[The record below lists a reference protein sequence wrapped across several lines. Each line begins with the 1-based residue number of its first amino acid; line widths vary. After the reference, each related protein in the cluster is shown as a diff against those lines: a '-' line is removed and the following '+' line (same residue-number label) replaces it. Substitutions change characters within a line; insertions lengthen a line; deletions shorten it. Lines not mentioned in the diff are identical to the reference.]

1 MSRDLAILAGG
12 GALPDLLSTAC
23 PGALRIPVAVG
34 GGVDAALAETLAT
47 LRAHRIR
54 RVVMAGTVP
63 RPAGLPGG
71 DDALLRAIAGR
82 FATEGI
88 AVLGAHEV
96 LPDLVARAGHLAGP
110 ALPETSL
117 SDLARAR
124 QILDALGPA
133 DVAQAA
139 VVAGGSCLGIE
150 TAQGTDAMLDF
161 VARTRPGGAGGVL
174 LKMPKPGQDLRIDMP
189 VIGPDTVARAARARL
204 AGIAITAGTV
214 LVLDRAALCRDAD
227 RAGIGLVA
235 VPA

>member
-1 MSRDLAILAGG
+1 MSADLAILAGG
-12 GALPDLLSTAC
+12 GALPGHLAAAC
-23 PGALRIPVAVG
+23 PAALRIPVTIGDGFDV
-34 GGVDAALAETLAT
+34 ALAGILDT
-47 LRAHRIR
+47 LRAHGIR
-54 RVVMAGTVP
+54 RVVMAGSVL

-71 DDALLRAIAGR
+71 DDALLRAVAGR
-82 FATEGI
+82 FAAEGI

-96 LPDLVARAGHLAGP
+96 LPDLVVGAGHLAGP
-110 ALPETSL
+110 ALSEAAL

-124 QILDALGPA
+124 HILDTLGPA

-139 VVAGGSCLGIE
+139 VVAGGLCLGIE

-161 VARTRPGGAGGVL
+161 VARTRPAGAGGVL
-174 LKMPKPGQDLRIDMP
+174 LKMPKPGQDLRLDMP
-189 VIGPDTVARAARARL
+189 VIGPQTLALAARARL
-204 AGIAITAGTV
+204 GGIVITAGTV